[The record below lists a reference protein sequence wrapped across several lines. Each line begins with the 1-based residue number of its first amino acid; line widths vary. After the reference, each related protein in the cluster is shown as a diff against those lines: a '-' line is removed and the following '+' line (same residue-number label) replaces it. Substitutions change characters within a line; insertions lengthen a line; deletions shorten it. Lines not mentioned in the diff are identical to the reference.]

1 MSFDSIMY
9 MLIDFVFLNLK
20 ELNEV
25 FCRKKLS
32 FLNCKIGI
40 RGDNVKC
47 LSEL

>member
-1 MSFDSIMY
+1 MSFDSTMH
-9 MLIDFVFLNLK
+9 MLTDFVSSNLK
-20 ELNEV
+20 ELNEAS
-25 FCRKKLS
+25 CRKKLS